1 MPVKSAL
8 TPEVEAALKA
18 LGSVDLTVGVATTD
32 RVEDARGA
40 LAAAQA
46 GLAQS
51 FPGRGAVVLHARTGG
66 TAAGPVA
73 PEGGVPVLEVAPRDP
88 TTAGVDPRAGAL
100 RVMLEASHRLGVRGC
115 AVLEPEVAGL
125 TPDRIG
131 RLLLPVVDQEQD
143 LVTPYYL
150 RHPYSGGITTGIVY
164 PLVRALYGR
173 RIRFPLGAEFACSG
187 RLLQRFLSREPGQP
201 SPGPQSVELRLQAE
215 AITAAMPMSQAVLE
229 PRALAASEGPGGLT
243 AILQQAVSQVFG
255 EMERTIPVWQKVRGS
270 LPVPVLGA
278 IDAAGIEP
286 AVLDPRRLIEGFRLG
301 QRNLGEV
308 WGLVHSPGT
317 LVELKRLAQMPGTGF
332 AMPDQLWARIVF
344 DFSLAH
350 HTRVMNRDHLMG
362 ALAPLYL
369 AWLASLSTEM
379 AAAGPEQ
386 LEDRL
391 EQLCL
396 RFEAEKPYLI
406 SRWRWPDRFNP

>member
-32 RVEDARGA
+32 RVEDSRGA
-40 LAAAQA
+40 IAAAQA

-51 FPGRGAVVLHARTGG
+51 YPGRTAVVLHARTGS

-73 PEGGVPVLEVAPRDP
+73 PEGGVPVLELAPRDP
-88 TTAGVDPRAGAL
+88 TTARVDPRAVAL
-100 RVMLEASHRLGVRGC
+100 RLLLEASHRLGARGC
-115 AVLEPEVAGL
+115 AVLGPEVVGL

-150 RHPYSGGITTGIVY
+150 RHPCSGGITTGIVY
-164 PLVRALYGR
+164 PLIRALYGR

-187 RLLQRFLSREPGQP
+187 RLLQRFLSREPGPP

-215 AITAAMPMSQAVLE
+215 AITAAMPISQAVLE
-229 PRALAASEGPGGLT
+229 PRTMVANEAPGGLT
-243 AILQQAVSQVFG
+243 TMLQQAVSQVFG
-255 EMERTIPVWQKVRGS
+255 EMERTSSIWQKVRGS

-278 IDAAGIEP
+278 FDTTAIEP
-286 AVLDPRRLIEGFRLG
+286 AVLDPRRMIEGFRLG
-301 QRNLGEV
+301 QRNLGDV

-317 LVELKRLAQMPGTGF
+317 LVELKRLAQLPGTGF
-332 AMPDQLWARIVF
+332 AMPDQLWARIVY

-379 AAAGPEQ
+379 AAAGPDQ